1 MGRANKLRNGAFEE
15 NAAVPT
21 NVQCGRA
28 SDPHLVANMYF
39 SILFSQFA
47 TLRNQAVPGRS
58 KISTKYLRAEEFL
71 RITIRGEINNKL
83 HKEAFL
89 LTFVFTGQ

>member
-47 TLRNQAVPGRS
+47 TLRNQAAPGRS

-71 RITIRGEINNKL
+71 RINIRGEINKL